1 MIEFNGPITE
11 ENQLNRMKKVD
22 RTVIFVFFG
31 GLILLWIILIVFE
44 LVFSGFLQD
53 LWKECAIC
61 SVIMLM
67 VIFLIAKTPKKV
79 VLRFRLSPHIIIK
92 EEELSLELWKN
103 GEKVW
108 RTRKLSRV
116 KKVLDCGE
124 VYYIIFKF
132 GDITNSWICQKNNI
146 ISGTIE
152 EFELLFQSKIIK
164 ELK

>member
-11 ENQLNRMKKVD
+11 ENQLNIMKKVNKKEIQIF
-22 RTVIFVFFG
+22 IFVLIFIWIVAIAI
-31 GLILLWIILIVFE
+31 GLPLKI
-44 LVFSGFLQD
+44 LQD
-53 LWKECAIC
+53 LWGELILC
-61 SVIMLM
+61 SVVLLG
-67 VIFLIAKTPKKV
+67 VTFLSAKTPKKV
-79 VLRFRLSPHIIIK
+79 VLRFRLSPHIVIT
-92 EEELSLELWKN
+92 EEDLSLELWGDGK
-103 GEKVW
+103 KVW
-108 RTRKLSRV
+108 RTRKLSKV

-152 EFELLFQSKIIK
+152 EFESLFQSKIIK

>member
-1 MIEFNGPITE
+1 MMIEFDGSISE
-11 ENQLNRMKKVD
+11 KNQLDRMKRVNKKE
-22 RTVIFVFFG
+22 IQVFLF
-31 GLILLWIILIVFE
+31 GLIFIWIIAIAIGLPLKI
-44 LVFSGFLQD
+44 LQD
-53 LWKECAIC
+53 LWVEMIVC
-61 SVIMLM
+61 SVILLG
-67 VIFLIAKTPKKV
+67 VTFLSVKTPKKV
-79 VLRFRLSPHIIIK
+79 VLRFRLSPHIIIR

-108 RTRKLSRV
+108 RTRKLSKV

-132 GDITNSWICQKNNI
+132 GDITNSWICQKDNI

-152 EFELLFQSKIIK
+152 EFESLFQSKIVK

>member
-11 ENQLNRMKKVD
+11 ENQLNRMKKVNKKEIQ
-22 RTVIFVFFG
+22 IFIF
-31 GLILLWIILIVFE
+31 GLIFIWIVAIAIGLPLKI
-44 LVFSGFLQD
+44 LQD
-53 LWKECAIC
+53 LWGELILC
-61 SVIMLM
+61 SVILL
-67 VIFLIAKTPKKV
+67 VVTFLSAKTPKKV
-79 VLRFRLSPHIIIK
+79 VLRFRLSPHIVIT
-92 EEELSLELWKN
+92 EEDLSLELWSN

-108 RTRKLSRV
+108 RTRKLSKV

-152 EFELLFQSKIIK
+152 EFESLFQSKIIK